1 MYAVAGPEENQIPA
15 AMPAEFYAKSPLP
28 QIGLGC
34 FITAPLFFMRPFSY
48 RRAFTLLE
56 IVVILGI
63 IALFLALLVPFAIR
77 AREGGRS
84 AACVKNLQVIG
95 KAIAAYTADND
106 GRLPGPLSMDQ
117 YPVDAAGN
125 PPRDGQLLKYITSH
139 LNSSGGARNIFTFP
153 GWQKAQRATDSA
165 VFLVNVDPVAPFEQP
180 IWGDMAVKDKAPL
193 KIEDV
198 RLVRFRLG
206 DKDVNADP
214 ARVWALT
221 EADQMLARIL
231 GAGKSEAWVLRM
243 PEKAVHVSHR
253 NALYFDW
260 HVDRLLLTNSS
271 VAPPTAD

>member
-1 MYAVAGPEENQIPA
+1 M
-15 AMPAEFYAKSPLP
+15 K
-28 QIGLGC
+28 
-34 FITAPLFFMRPFSY
+34 PFSY

-63 IALFLALLVPFAIR
+63 IALFLALLVPFAVR

-84 AACVKNLQVIG
+84 AACVKNMSVIG
-95 KAIAAYTADND
+95 KAISSYTADND
-106 GRLPGPLSMDQ
+106 GRLPGPLTIDQ

-139 LNSSGGARNIFTFP
+139 LNALGGARAAFTYP

-180 IWGDMAVKDKAPL
+180 IWGDMEDKKKGPL

-198 RLVRFRLG
+198 GLVRFQVT
-206 DKDVNADP
+206 DKDMKAKP
-214 ARVWALT
+214 AEVWALT

-231 GAGKSEAWVLRM
+231 GASKDDAWMKRL

-260 HVDRLLLTNSS
+260 HVGRLTLTNSS
-271 VAPPTAD
+271 VAPPTTD